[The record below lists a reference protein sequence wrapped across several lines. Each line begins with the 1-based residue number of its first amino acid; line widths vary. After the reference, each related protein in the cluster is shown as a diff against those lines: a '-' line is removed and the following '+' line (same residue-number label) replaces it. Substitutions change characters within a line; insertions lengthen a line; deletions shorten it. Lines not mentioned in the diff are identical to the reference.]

1 MLNALCARVLDVLEQ
16 GTASQEALVHC
27 LRESLPDVQVHE
39 VSSLLEEV
47 IDTLSRIGVIET
59 LEDAS

>member
-1 MLNALCARVLDVLEQ
+1 MLDVLEQ

-27 LRESLPDVQVHE
+27 LRESLPDVQVQE